1 MQSQPSGKKLSLA
14 VGIIVASLIFTVGLF
29 AAVDK
34 FKQFDRTVHVK
45 GLSEKEFRADI
56 VIWPIQFVSAS
67 NDLEQLYDSMEDNSD
82 KIRAYLLL
90 NGLTEKEISLS
101 APAIT
106 DRSAQQYG
114 GNDRSDYRYTAMQ
127 TVTVYSEHVD
137 EVRALMSSL
146 SELGKQGIVF
156 VGNTYQSQVEFI
168 FNRLNDIKPSMV
180 EEATKKAREVAEK
193 FAQDSKS
200 KLGKIKRASQGQISI
215 RARDKNN
222 PHIKTVRVVTTIEY
236 YLSD

>member
-1 MQSQPSGKKLSLA
+1 M
-14 VGIIVASLIFTVGLF
+14 GIIVASLIFTVGLF